1 MRYLLIFIVLLL
13 FACNPARE
21 QKQSMPLSIA
31 GLWKSEGNLVFY
43 EQWDIQPDS
52 SVKGKGFSIN
62 GADTL
67 VLENL
72 RIAKLNDTLYY
83 FATVYKQNKGIE
95 IPFKLVRSAG
105 SRWVFENATHDYPNR
120 IIYQLEND
128 SVLFARTENIRGN
141 KPVEFHFKRLK

>member
-13 FACNPARE
+13 FACKPGRVPDQLMPAR
-21 QKQSMPLSIA
+21 IA

-43 EQWDIQPDS
+43 EQWDILPDS
-52 SVKGKGFSIN
+52 SLSGRGFSIN
-62 GADTL
+62 GTDTL

-95 IPFKLVRSAG
+95 IPFKLVHSAG
-105 SRWVFENATHDYPNR
+105 NRWVFENAKHDYPNR
-120 IIYQLEND
+120 IIYQLESD
-128 SVLFARTENIRGN
+128 TVLFARTENIRGN